1 MSLRPV
7 FTSFAGLAAMAV
19 LAACSAQ
26 AKPEAAPPP
35 AQVTI
40 TAVAFKE
47 LRQWDDFTG
56 RLEAIDTVDIRPRVS
71 GYIDGARFEEGAR
84 VRKGQV
90 LFQIDPA
97 PTRPRPTAPRPRWP
111 APRPS

>member
-1 MSLRPV
+1 MRKHPALSAPALK
-7 FTSFAGLAAMAV
+7 SFAV
-19 LAACSAQ
+19 LAAAAVLASCSAQ
-26 AKPEAAPPP
+26 AKQEPAPPP

-40 TAVAFKE
+40 TAVAFKD

-84 VRKGQV
+84 VHKGQV
-90 LFQIDPA
+90 LFQIA
-97 PTRPRPTAPRPRWP
+97 ARP
-111 APRPS
+111 